1 MFLRKEHP
9 LRSKGKM
16 GNISLL
22 KFDIAV
28 RSWSAML
35 TVQKSMKL
43 ILYVQR
49 PYALT
54 SLSPILVTNFTPNI
68 VPPILMHVLTMSPRP
83 KFW

>member
-1 MFLRKEHP
+1 
-9 LRSKGKM
+9 
-16 GNISLL
+16 
-22 KFDIAV
+22 
-28 RSWSAML
+28 ML